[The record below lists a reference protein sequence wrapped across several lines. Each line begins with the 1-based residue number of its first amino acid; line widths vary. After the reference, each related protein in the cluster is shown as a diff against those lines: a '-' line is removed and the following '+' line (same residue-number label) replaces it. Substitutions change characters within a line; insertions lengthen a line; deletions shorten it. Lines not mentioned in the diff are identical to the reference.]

1 MHQRQ
6 ESFQRTFLVW
16 GTILYF
22 FLNYLDVSY
31 LITPD
36 NKSLELLETALSE
49 GEILDKYTNF
59 EAQIYQNG
67 AVLTFLSRSPLQK

>member
-16 GTILYF
+16 GTFLYF

-31 LITPD
+31 LITSEY
-36 NKSLELLETALSE
+36 KSVELLETALSE
-49 GEILDKYTNF
+49 VGILDKYTNF
-59 EAQIYQNG
+59 EANQKG

>member
-6 ESFQRTFLVW
+6 ESFQRIFLVW
-16 GTILYF
+16 GTFLYF

-31 LITPD
+31 LITSEY
-36 NKSLELLETALSE
+36 KSVELLETALSE
-49 GEILDKYTNF
+49 VGILDKYTNF
-59 EAQIYQNG
+59 EAQIYQKG